1 MHIVA
6 DQNMPWVEQCFG
18 HVASRI
24 TRLPGRE
31 MTNADLQNADM
42 LLVRSVTQVNQA
54 LLQGTPVKAVGTATI
69 GVDHIDQQY
78 LAEQG
83 IQFANSP
90 GCNAAGVV
98 DWVFSCLN
106 TLWRE
111 QNLEWLNKTFAVV
124 GCGNVGGRLEQR
136 LTALGCKVI
145 TVDPLRD
152 DIVHTPLDDALQ
164 QADIVCLHTPLTKAG
179 EHATQGM
186 MTAERLAMLKD
197 DAVLINAGR
206 GQVIAQ
212 DAHQVDRQV
221 LLDVWPHEPSISD
234 KWLRKAYI
242 ASPHIAGYSFEGKIR
257 GTSMLAEQLL
267 EEFKGM
273 TPPAAALQ
281 SITLQ
286 SNLSAYQAIDAAIRA
301 VFDVRSDDARFRQKM
316 WQVNQTERPQAFDWL
331 RKHYPERK
339 EFASLTICCPEHNE
353 VLKALSFQTKQS

>member
-18 HVASRI
+18 HIATCI

-31 MTNADLQNADM
+31 MTNADLQTADM

-54 LLQGTPVKAVGTATI
+54 LLHGTPIKAVGTATI
-69 GVDHIDQQY
+69 GVDHIDQRY

-111 QNLEWLNKTFAVV
+111 QNLAWLDKTFAVV
-124 GCGNVGGRLEQR
+124 GCGNVGGRLVQR
-136 LTALGCKVI
+136 LSALGCKVI

-152 DIVHTPLDDALQ
+152 DVVHTPLDDALS
-164 QADIVCLHTPLTKAG
+164 QADIVCMHTPLTKTG
-179 EHATQGM
+179 EQATLGLIS
-186 MTAERLAMLKD
+186 AERMALLKP

-221 LLDVWPHEPSISD
+221 LLDVWPQEPNISD
-234 KWLRKAYI
+234 EWLRKATI
-242 ASPHIAGYSFEGKIR
+242 ATPHIAGYSYEGKIR

-267 EEFKGM
+267 DGFEGM
-273 TPPAAALQ
+273 EPPKAALQ

-286 SNLSAYQAIDAAIRA
+286 AGLSAYQAIDAAIRA

-316 WQVNQTERPQAFDWL
+316 WAGPERAQAFDWL

-339 EFASLTICCPEHNE
+339 EFASLTVNCPEHSAM
-353 VLKALSFQTKQS
+353 LKALSFN